1 MSNSLWPPWTTAH
14 QAPLSFT
21 ISQSLLK
28 LMSIE
33 SVMKRGP
40 LEKGM
45 ANHSSILASRTPWTV
60 WKGKKIW
67 HQKMSP
73 PPRWVDVQYATG
85 EEQRN
90 SSRKNEE
97 AGQKQKQRQLWMCL
111 VVKVKSNAVKSNIA
125 WEPGILGPWIKVN
138 WMWSGKG
145 WQEWILTFLESV
157 N

>member
-1 MSNSLWPPWTTAH
+1 MNYSTPGSPVFHYFPEFAQTHEHWVSDETWSTGEGNGKPLQYSCLKNPMNS
-14 QAPLSFT
+14 
-21 ISQSLLK
+21 
-28 LMSIE
+28 
-33 SVMKRGP
+33 MKGQ
-40 LEKGM
+40 KDM
-45 ANHSSILASRTPWTV
+45 TP
-60 WKGKKIW
+60 KDE
-67 HQKMSP
+67 P